1 METKTAYSIGIP
13 EIDVQHKQLFDC
25 IDQRY
30 ADFLLGTGGVTSAGP
45 AP

>member
-1 METKTAYSIGIP
+1 MDWKSEYSIGIP
-13 EIDVQHKQLFDC
+13 EIDEQHKQLFDC